1 MMTGPLKTCMGVFL
15 GSALVLFNALPCSAD
30 SSSDLSEMQKELRAL
45 KAEVETLRSDLNTDK
60 QEIKVQNEELL
71 ASKKEYSQLSE
82 QVRGLRQ
89 ADPGDVETLKDQIKR
104 EIGVVPNVYND
115 LSRKI
120 RIGMNLRTR
129 AEYARNFG
137 QITTQAGAQFGPVSG
152 LQNWQFS
159 DGISSNQQSVVSNRV
174 RLNID
179 ADVHE
184 HLRAFFQL
192 QDSRFWGVE
201 ATGLGNTARL
211 QGAGTGA
218 GGAGQNTLD
227 MHQGYLDIRKLFNY
241 PVTMRI
247 GRQEIIWGDHRMFG
261 SFGWHNIANSWDA
274 IRGMYDTEDYAAE
287 AWAAITRHDPLL
299 GNAVPPVP
307 QRPGGGIRQRS
318 NDHQVYASMFTF
330 KKLVPDGTLQL
341 MIMTDNDQ
349 REQALAGRSQLRGNQ
364 KIWNAGLRI
373 AGKVGKAIDYSGE
386 YHEQWG
392 KLDQLNHRAR
402 AGYVAGGYTFHEVG
416 WKPRAGLEFNWSPGS
431 GHGPGD
437 SRGEKSRT
445 FWNFYPTNHKHY
457 GYMDQMAWMN
467 MKAVR
472 GQIKVKPTKKLV
484 AWADVWGFW
493 LDNVHDSWYNAA
505 QAQMRGYVQPS
516 NPNARNPDS
525 FLGTEL
531 DLTAKY
537 KLYKNVG
544 LQAGYSHF
552 FNGDYIEDTAVQGSD
567 PATAGVR
574 RSYGDSDSDWGYM
587 QVVVGF

>member
-1 MMTGPLKTCMGVFL
+1 MGVFL

-30 SSSDLSEMQKELRAL
+30 GSSDLSEMQKELRAL
-45 KAEVETLRSDLNTDK
+45 KAEVETLRSDLKTDK
-60 QEIKVQNEELL
+60 EELTVQNEELI

-89 ADPGDVETLKDQIKR
+89 ADPGDIETLKDQIKR
-104 EIGVVPNVYND
+104 EIGVIPNVYND

-129 AEYARNFG
+129 AEYANSFG
-137 QITTQAGAQFGPVSG
+137 QITTQAGALRGPISG
-152 LQNWQFS
+152 SPIWQFS
-159 DGISSNQQSVVSNRV
+159 DGIASNQQTVVSNRV

-201 ATGLGNTARL
+201 ATGLGNTARA
-211 QGAGTGA
+211 QGALGIS
-218 GGAGQNTLD
+218 GQNTLD
-227 MHQGYLDIRKLFNY
+227 MHQGYIDVRKLFNY
-241 PVTMRI
+241 PVTVRI

-287 AWAAITRHDPLL
+287 AWAAITRHDPSLFATF
-299 GNAVPPVP
+299 NA
-307 QRPGGGIRQRS
+307 QGGLRQKS
-318 NDHQVYASMFTF
+318 NDHQVYASMFTL

-349 REQALAGRSQLRGNQ
+349 MEQTLSGRSNFRGNQ
-364 KIWNAGLRI
+364 KIWNAGFRI

-392 KLDQLNHRAR
+392 KLEQANHRAR
-402 AGYVAGGYTFHEVG
+402 AGYAAAGYTFHEVG
-416 WKPRAGLEFNWSPGS
+416 WKPRVGLEGNWSPGS
-431 GHGPGD
+431 GHGPA
-437 SRGEKSRT
+437 SRKGQKSRT

-467 MKAVR
+467 MRAVR
-472 GQIKVKPTKKLV
+472 GSIKVKPTKKLV

-493 LDNVHDSWYNAA
+493 LDNVRDSWYNAA
-505 QAQMRGYVQPS
+505 QAQMRGYTTGTAAQDPGS
-516 NPNARNPDS
+516 Y
-525 FLGTEL
+525 LGTEL

-552 FNGDYIEDTAVQGSD
+552 FNGDYIEDTNFNAGD
-567 PATAGVR
+567 PSTAGLR
-574 RSYGDSDSDWGYM
+574 RGHGDSDSDWGYM
-587 QVVVGF
+587 QVTVGF

>member
-1 MMTGPLKTCMGVFL
+1 MMTGRLKTCMGVFL
-15 GSALVLFNALPCSAD
+15 GSALVLFNAMPCSAD
-30 SSSDLSEMQKELRAL
+30 GSSDLSEMQKELRAL

-60 QEIKVQNEELL
+60 EEIKVQNDELL

-89 ADPGDVETLKDQIKR
+89 ADPNDVETLKDQIKR

-137 QITTQAGAQFGPVSG
+137 QITTQAGALLGPNSG
-152 LQNWQFS
+152 SGIWQFS

-201 ATGLGNTARL
+201 SNGLGNTARA
-211 QGAGTGA
+211 QGAL
-218 GGAGQNTLD
+218 GGAALQNTLD

-241 PVTMRI
+241 PVTVRI

-261 SFGWHNIANSWDA
+261 SFGWHNVANSWDA

-287 AWAAITRHDPLL
+287 AWAAITRHDPAF
-299 GNAVPPVP
+299 GATFNSD
-307 QRPGGGIRQRS
+307 GGLRQKS

-349 REQALAGRSQLRGNQ
+349 LERFNPGRTTPAMRGNQ
-364 KIWNAGLRI
+364 KIWNAGFRI

-392 KLDQLNHRAR
+392 KLNAANHRAR
-402 AGYVAGGYTFHEVG
+402 AGYAAVGYTFHEVG
-416 WKPRAGLEFNWSPGS
+416 WKPRIGLEGNWSPGS
-431 GHGPGD
+431 GHGPSERKGQ
-437 SRGEKSRT
+437 KSRT

-467 MKAVR
+467 MRAVR
-472 GQIKVKPTKKLV
+472 GQVKIKPTKKLV

-493 LDNVHDSWYNAA
+493 LDNTHDSWYNAA
-505 QAQMRGYVQPS
+505 QAQMRGYTTTS
-516 NPNARNPDS
+516 ARPQDAS
-525 FLGTEL
+525 RHLGTEL

-552 FNGDYIEDTAVQGSD
+552 FNGDYIEDTNSGGSD
-567 PATAGVR
+567 AANTGLR
-574 RSYGDSDSDWGYM
+574 RGHGDSDSDWGYM
-587 QVVVGF
+587 QVTVGF

>member
-30 SSSDLSEMQKELRAL
+30 GSSDLSEMQKELRAL
-45 KAEVETLRSDLNTDK
+45 KAEVDTLRSDLSTDK
-60 QEIKVQNEELL
+60 EELKVQNEELL

-104 EIGVVPNVYND
+104 EIGVIPNVYND

-120 RIGMNLRTR
+120 RVGLNLRTR

-137 QITTQAGAQFGPVSG
+137 QITTQAGALLGPVSG
-152 LQNWQFS
+152 SGIWQFS

-201 ATGLGNTARL
+201 ANGLGNTARA
-211 QGAGTGA
+211 QGAL
-218 GGAGQNTLD
+218 GGVALQNTLD
-227 MHQGYLDIRKLFNY
+227 MHQGYIDIRKLFNQ
-241 PVTMRI
+241 PVTMRV

-261 SFGWHNIANSWDA
+261 SFGWHNVANSWDA
-274 IRGMYDTEDYAAE
+274 IRGMYDTENYAAE
-287 AWAAITRHDPLL
+287 AWAAITRHDPSA
-299 GNAVPPVP
+299 GATFNA
-307 QRPGGGIRQRS
+307 QGGLRQKS

-330 KKLVPDGTLQL
+330 KKLVPASTLQL

-349 REQALAGRSQLRGNQ
+349 MERTQVGRSNFTGNK
-364 KIWNAGLRI
+364 KIWNAGFRI

-392 KLDQLNHRAR
+392 KLSHANHRAR
-402 AGYVAGGYTFHEVG
+402 AGYAAMGYTFHEVG
-416 WKPRAGLEFNWSPGS
+416 WKPRIGLEGNWSPGS
-431 GHGPGD
+431 GHGPA
-437 SRGEKSRT
+437 STRTEKSRT

-467 MKAVR
+467 MRAVR
-472 GQIKVKPTKKLV
+472 GSVKVKPTKKLV

-505 QAQMRGYVQPS
+505 QAQMRGYTTGTQP
-516 NPNARNPDS
+516 RNPDS
-525 FLGTEL
+525 YLGTEL

-552 FNGDYIEDTAVQGSD
+552 FNGDYIEDTNSVGSD

-574 RSYGDSDSDWGYM
+574 RGHGDSDSDWGYM
-587 QVVVGF
+587 QVTVGF

>member
-30 SSSDLSEMQKELRAL
+30 GSSDLSEMQKELRAL
-45 KAEVETLRSDLNTDK
+45 KAEVDTLRSDLSTDK
-60 QEIKVQNEELL
+60 EELKVQNDELL

-104 EIGVVPNVYND
+104 EIGVIPNVYND

-120 RIGMNLRTR
+120 RIGLNLRTR

-137 QITTQAGAQFGPVSG
+137 QITTQAGALNGPASGFGA
-152 LQNWQFS
+152 WQFS

-184 HLRAFFQL
+184 HLRAFFHL

-201 ATGLGNTARL
+201 NTGLGSVARA
-211 QGAGTGA
+211 QGGGIGAGN
-218 GGAGQNTLD
+218 AGQNTLD
-227 MHQGYLDIRKLFNY
+227 MHQGYIDVRKLFDY
-241 PVTMRI
+241 PVTVRI

-274 IRGMYDTEDYAAE
+274 IRGMYDTENYAAE
-287 AWAAITRHDPLL
+287 AWAAITRHDPGL
-299 GNAVPPVP
+299 GRTTNP
-307 QRPGGGIRQRS
+307 QGGVRQKS

-341 MIMTDNDQ
+341 MLMTDNDQ
-349 REQALAGRSQLRGNQ
+349 WERPLVGARAGRSQLLGGNQ
-364 KIWNAGLRI
+364 KIWNAGFRV

-392 KLDQLNHRAR
+392 KIAQANHRAR
-402 AGYVAGGYTFHEVG
+402 AGYAAVGYTFHEVG
-416 WKPRAGLEFNWSPGS
+416 WKPRVGLEGNWSPGS
-431 GHGPGD
+431 GHGP
-437 SRGEKSRT
+437 SNARGQKSRT

-467 MKAVR
+467 MRAVR
-472 GQIKVKPTKKLV
+472 GSVKIKPTKKLV

-505 QAQMRGYVQPS
+505 QAQMRGYTQPS
-516 NPNARNPDS
+516 NPNARNPS
-525 FLGTEL
+525 SHLGTEV

-552 FNGDYIEDTAVQGSD
+552 FTGDYIEDTNSVGTD
-567 PATAGVR
+567 PATSGLR
-574 RSYGDSDSDWGYM
+574 RGHGDADSDWGYM
-587 QVVVGF
+587 QVTVGF